1 MPVEPQRS
9 GGTSEGQRLAESNK
23 MPPPGSNRIDAESV
37 GHLSQSG
44 HLVMGPG
51 ARRDTAAGNILIALL
66 IVNQMKSNIV
76 RYDLTIFQKF
86 D

>member
-1 MPVEPQRS
+1 MMPVEPQRS
-9 GGTSEGQRLAESNK
+9 GGISDGQRLAETNK

-51 ARRDTAAGNILIALL
+51 ARRDTAAGRHFMLCVRTKYIYLASLI
-66 IVNQMKSNIV
+66 KCC
-76 RYDLTIFQKF
+76 K
-86 D
+86 

>member
-9 GGTSEGQRLAESNK
+9 GGTSDGQT

-51 ARRDTAAGNILIALL
+51 ARRDTAAGKNENYEILLQRE
-66 IVNQMKSNIV
+66 NHYFSQEMEN
-76 RYDLTIFQKF
+76 DL
-86 D
+86 

>member
-1 MPVEPQRS
+1 MMPVEPQRS

-51 ARRDTAAGNILIALL
+51 ARRDTAAGNIFNSPSYCGYKL
-66 IVNQMKSNIV
+66 NQTSYVM
-76 RYDLTIFQKF
+76 T
-86 D
+86 